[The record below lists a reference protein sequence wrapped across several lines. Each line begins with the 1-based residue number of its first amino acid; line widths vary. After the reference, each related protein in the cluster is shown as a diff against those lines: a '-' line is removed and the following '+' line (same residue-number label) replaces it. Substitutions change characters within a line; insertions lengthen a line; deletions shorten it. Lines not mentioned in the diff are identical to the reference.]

1 MRDLA
6 ETAVVVCLL
15 LSSVAFTGVH
25 AAPAGVTVEDFA
37 YSGPGSVPLEDGLFL
52 WQSSSHEFTVTVSTT
67 VTVEADVCLVASLS
81 GVADR
86 RNLTCKAVSLRRG
99 VTERTSLSVSSWP
112 VDVHGV
118 QSVGVVFSTENG
130 STISSTSSV
139 TVTVL
144 QANASLDNDSLTDER
159 EVALGTDPTVADTDG
174 DGLDDG
180 REVEIHDTAPT
191 NPDTDGDGLVD
202 GSEVTVYGTDPTDP
216 DTDDDGLADVDELL
230 ADTSPTTPDTD
241 GDGLTD
247 GMELDTYGTD
257 PTVADTDGDG
267 LDDDLECAE
276 YLTDPT
282 NSDSDDDGLGD
293 ALEIRTYDTDP
304 RGADTDGDGLD
315 DGVEVGAYGTD
326 PTVADT
332 DGDGLDDG
340 AEINRFGTDPT
351 VADTDDDG
359 LDDGAE
365 VTRFNTDPTSADTEG
380 DGLDDGAEVN
390 RFGTDPTSA
399 DTDGDGEGDAAEV
412 STGIFGLSWV
422 PVEGLLVVG
431 LTLAGGILVLSA
443 RSSFAIPF
451 DHRRTDTSPEDD
463 SPDHTKQ
470 GLDPGGSH
478 ASDRDV
484 DASSERDLDAS
495 ADPLEEAPGGADPSK
510 DETEAGDGLAETD
523 TDDESAPAMEGRE
536 DATRGDSTT
545 GADSAGPVEEHAE
558 ETASVPPAFLSNTER
573 VLALLRDNDGQMRQ
587 SAIVDA
593 TDWSKSKVSRVLS
606 EMDEEGQVVKV
617 DIGRSNLIVHPENLP
632 DGAKPPFEE

>member
-25 AAPAGVTVEDFA
+25 AAPAGVTVEDIA
-37 YSGPGSVPLEDGLFL
+37 YSGSGSVPLEDGLFL

-112 VDVHGV
+112 VDVHGE

-180 REVEIHDTAPT
+180 REVEIHETAPT

-267 LDDDLECAE
+267 LDDGAE
-276 YLTDPT
+276 VNRFGTDPT
-282 NSDSDDDGLGD
+282 VADTDDDGLGD
-293 ALEIRTYDTDP
+293 ALEIRTYETDP

-315 DGVEVGAYGTD
+315 DGVEVGAYATD

-332 DGDGLDDG
+332 DGDGLGDG

-351 VADTDDDG
+351 VADTDD
-359 LDDGAE
+359 
-365 VTRFNTDPTSADTEG
+365 

-422 PVEGLLVVG
+422 PVDGLLVVG

-443 RSSFAIPF
+443 RSSFVIPL
-451 DHRRTDTSPEDD
+451 DRRRTDTSPEDD

-470 GLDPGGSH
+470 GLDPGRSH

-484 DASSERDLDAS
+484 DASSESDLDAS
-495 ADPLEEAPGGADPSK
+495 ADPPEEAPGGGDPSK

-523 TDDESAPAMEGRE
+523 TGDESAPAMEDRE
-536 DATRGDSTT
+536 DATRGDSTA

-606 EMDEEGQVVKV
+606 EMDEEGKVVKV

>member
-1 MRDLA
+1 VTKRQHGGGVSHTGQQFPTIAPMRDLA

-25 AAPAGVTVEDFA
+25 AAPAGVTVEDIA
-37 YSGPGSVPLEDGLFL
+37 YSGSGSVPLEDGLFL

-112 VDVHGV
+112 VDVHGE

-180 REVEIHDTAPT
+180 REVEIHETAPT

-267 LDDDLECAE
+267 LDDGAE
-276 YLTDPT
+276 VNRFGTDPT
-282 NSDSDDDGLGD
+282 VADTDDDGLGD
-293 ALEIRTYDTDP
+293 ALEIRTYETDP

-315 DGVEVGAYGTD
+315 DGVEVGAYATD

-332 DGDGLDDG
+332 DGDGLGDG

-351 VADTDDDG
+351 VADTDD
-359 LDDGAE
+359 
-365 VTRFNTDPTSADTEG
+365 

-422 PVEGLLVVG
+422 PVDGLLVVG

-443 RSSFAIPF
+443 RSSFVIPL
-451 DHRRTDTSPEDD
+451 DRRRTDTSPEDD

-470 GLDPGGSH
+470 GLDPGRSH

-484 DASSERDLDAS
+484 DASSESDLDAS
-495 ADPLEEAPGGADPSK
+495 ADPPEEAPGGGDPSK

-523 TDDESAPAMEGRE
+523 TGDESAPAMEDRE
-536 DATRGDSTT
+536 DATRGDSTA

-606 EMDEEGQVVKV
+606 EMDEEGKVVKV

>member
-25 AAPAGVTVEDFA
+25 AAPAGVTVEDIA
-37 YSGPGSVPLEDGLFL
+37 YSGSGSVPLEDGLFL

-67 VTVEADVCLVASLS
+67 MTVEADVCLVASLS
-81 GVADR
+81 GAADR

-112 VDVHGV
+112 VDVHGE
-118 QSVGVVFSTENG
+118 QSVGVVFSTEDG
-130 STISSTSSV
+130 STISSASSV

-180 REVEIHDTAPT
+180 AEV
-191 NPDTDGDGLVD
+191 NRF
-202 GSEVTVYGTDPTDP
+202 
-216 DTDDDGLADVDELL
+216 
-230 ADTSPTTPDTD
+230 
-241 GDGLTD
+241 
-247 GMELDTYGTD
+247 GTD
-257 PTVADTDGDG
+257 PTVADT
-267 LDDDLECAE
+267 
-276 YLTDPT
+276 
-282 NSDSDDDGLGD
+282 DDDGLGD
-293 ALEIRTYDTDP
+293 ALEIRTYETDP

-315 DGVEVGAYGTD
+315 DGVEVGAYATD

-332 DGDGLDDG
+332 DGDGLGDG

-365 VTRFNTDPTSADTEG
+365 VTRFKTDPTSADTDG

-422 PVEGLLVVG
+422 PVDGLLVVG

-443 RSSFAIPF
+443 RSSFAIPLGR
-451 DHRRTDTSPEDD
+451 RRTDTSPEDD

-470 GLDPGGSH
+470 GLDPGRSH

-484 DASSERDLDAS
+484 DASSESDLDAS
-495 ADPLEEAPGGADPSK
+495 AAPLEDEVSGGADPSK
-510 DETEAGDGLAETD
+510 DETVAGGGLPEID
-523 TDDESAPAMEGRE
+523 TDDESAPAMEDRE
-536 DATRGDSTT
+536 DATRGDSTA
-545 GADSAGPVEEHAE
+545 GADSAGPVEEHTE